1 MSANCCGSEQALFA
15 MRAVTKDVV
24 SKHVVSRRIVEKE
37 VLVRA
42 VGHPFLVQK
51 DRDGHDAQTST

>member
-15 MRAVTKDVV
+15 MKAVTKDVV

-37 VLVRA
+37 VFMRA
-42 VGHPFLVQK
+42 VGHPFLVQL
-51 DRDGHDAQTST
+51 HSFFESEVLHI